1 MTLHQVG
8 KGAVFALM
16 VLLAPVAGAGDSA
29 ADVQARLGTGDP
41 VAGKDKS
48 AMCQGCHGADGN
60 SAAPSFPKLAGQY
73 ADYISKQVVD
83 YQKGV
88 RQDPTMTGMAAA
100 VASEQDL
107 HDIAAYFA
115 SQKQMKGSG
124 ASNEAGRKL
133 YVEGDMARG
142 IYGCVNCHGEQG
154 KGKAADNP
162 LFPVIGGQ
170 HKDYLVKQLN
180 DLKGRARSND
190 PAGMMADI
198 ARNMTDADI
207 AATAEYLASQ

>member
-1 MTLHQVG
+1 MTRRSRWQ
-8 KGAVFALM
+8 GAALLSM
-16 VLLAPVAGAGDSA
+16 VLAAPVAGAGDSA
-29 ADVQARLGTGDP
+29 ADIQARIGAGDP
-41 VAGKDKS
+41 AAGKDKS

-60 SAAPSFPKLAGQY
+60 SAAPNFPKLAGQY
-73 ADYISKQVVD
+73 ADYISKQVID

-115 SQKQMKGSG
+115 SQKLMKGSG
-124 ASNEAGRKL
+124 ASNDAGRTFYL
-133 YVEGDMARG
+133 EGDMARG

-154 KGKAADNP
+154 KGKAPDNA

-190 PAGMMADI
+190 PAGMMADV
-198 ARNMTDADI
+198 ARKMTDEDI
-207 AATAEYLASQ
+207 AAVAEYLAAQ

>member
-1 MTLHQVG
+1 MTTRIDW
-8 KGAVFALM
+8 KGAAFSLMLLFAP
-16 VLLAPVAGAGDSA
+16 AAGAGDSA
-29 ADVQARLGTGDP
+29 ADIQARIGAGDP

-73 ADYISKQVVD
+73 ADY
-83 YQKGV
+83 QKGV

-100 VASEQDL
+100 VTSEQDL
-107 HDIAAYFA
+107 LDIAAYFA

-124 ASNEAGRKL
+124 AGNEKGRGF
-133 YVEGDMARG
+133 YVNGDMSRG
-142 IYGCVNCHGEQG
+142 IYGCVNCHGERG

-162 LFPVIGGQ
+162 LFPLIGGQ

-198 ARNMTDADI
+198 ARNMTDAEID
-207 AATAEYLASQ
+207 ATAEYLAGE